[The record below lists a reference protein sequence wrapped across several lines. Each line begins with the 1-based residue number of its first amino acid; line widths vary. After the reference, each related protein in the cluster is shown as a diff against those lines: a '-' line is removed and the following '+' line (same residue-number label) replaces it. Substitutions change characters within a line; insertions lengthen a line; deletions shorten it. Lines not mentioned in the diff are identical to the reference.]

1 MIKIK
6 RIDPKDKKNF
16 ITRSNFP
23 GEEGNPFDR
32 VLRLLQKINQV
43 HTVILFLFIFLFSGI
58 FSLFNIENWSLL
70 FFFAFFDSI
79 LIALLP
85 KFKISFGCYKSQIFL
100 LFILRALFIW
110 FSFPINLIFQ
120 MIGSIFVFY
129 GFMKEP
135 SDLKI
140 TTIFHNFPNISKK
153 INFLHISDI
162 HMDQFSIREMKLLRI
177 VENRKPDFILYTGD
191 FLNLSN
197 IRNPASIQKIIGF
210 FNQIHAISPVY
221 YVSGSPAVDVEDSI
235 KIIENN
241 LHPTRLNNSRISIKR
256 DGININIIG
265 ITCTHQ
271 PHRDIN
277 HLPPL
282 IREDHM
288 NILLYHSPDLV
299 YELKA
304 EDKVD
309 LMLSGHTHGGQVR
322 LPIFGAIFTGSLYGR
337 KLQKGLYQ
345 IHDTLLYISRGIG
358 LEGLGAPRVRFL
370 CSPEIIEWKLILK

>member
-1 MIKIK
+1 MTKK
-6 RIDPKDKKNF
+6 NKLNPEDKKSFNNK
-16 ITRSNFP
+16 SKFP

-32 VLRLLQKINQV
+32 TLRQLQKINQIP
-43 HTVILFLFIFLFSGI
+43 TILFFLLVLLLSGI
-58 FSLFNIENWSLL
+58 FSLFNIENWLVLL
-70 FFFAFFDSI
+70 FFSITDSF
-79 LIALLP
+79 LLCLLP
-85 KFKISFGCYKSQIFL
+85 KLKISFGSFKSQIFL
-100 LFILRALFIW
+100 LLILRALFIW

-120 MIGSIFVFY
+120 SVGSFFVYY

-140 TTIFHNFPNISKK
+140 TTIYHKLPKVSSPF
-153 INFLHISDI
+153 NFLHISDI
-162 HMDQFSIREMKLLRI
+162 HLEQLGVREEKLVRI
-177 VENRKPDFILYTGD
+177 VENLKPDFVLYTGD

-197 IRNPASIQKIIGF
+197 IRDNKAISNIIYIL
-210 FNQIHAISPVY
+210 NQIHKISPIY
-221 YVSGSPAVDVEDSI
+221 YVSGSSAVDVEDTI
-235 KIIENN
+235 KIIEKN
-241 LHPTRLNNSRISIKR
+241 LHPTRLNNSNILLNHGGN
-256 DGININIIG
+256 DINIIG

-271 PHRDIN
+271 PHLDIK

-282 IREDHM
+282 IQEGYI

-299 YELKA
+299 YELNA
-304 EDKVD
+304 EDQID

-322 LPIFGAIFTGSLYGR
+322 LPIIGAFFTGSLYGR

-370 CSPEIIEWKLILK
+370 CSPEIIEWKINS